1 MEQTKKKNRKG
12 HINYDKWGYLFLIP
26 FVVVFLVFQLY
37 PLFQTLHYSWY
48 TYYEDTGL
56 LSSKPVGPDWCGF
69 ANYIYLFQHSTVRHF
84 YLFDLDLGKTEINDL
99 LYYTLNTILIWI
111 EGFIPQIAISLLL
124 AVWFTHIQLNL
135 KLQRFWKTVIYMPNL
150 IMAAAFGMLF
160 QMIFARSGPI
170 INTLL
175 QWGWIKEPFDIG
187 TSTSWTHVVIAFL
200 NFLMWF
206 GNTTLLLM
214 AGVMGID
221 TSIYESALL
230 DGASSGTVFRKITMP
245 LLKPI
250 FVYVFITSMIGGIQL
265 FDVAQIFTQTTGG
278 SQASSYT
285 LMMYLFSLISVK
297 QNYGQAGAL
306 SFLMFIVTA
315 ALSMTVYRTMHP
327 RPNEAHEQAKSYRQR
342 MKEYADCPATIAERG
357 RNEMNASTAKGVR

>member
-1 MEQTKKKNRKG
+1 MTNQTKHKKNS
-12 HINYDKWGYLFLIP
+12 YSKWGYIFLIP
-26 FVVVFLVFQLY
+26 FFAVFIIFSLI
-37 PLFQTLHYSWY
+37 PLINTFYNSFFESY
-48 TYYEDTGL
+48 MSGL
-56 LSSKPVGPDWCGF
+56 KKIGPNFVGLKNF
-69 ANYIYLFQHSTVRHF
+69 A
-84 YLFDLDLGKTEINDL
+84 
-99 LYYTLNTILIWI
+99 TILASDLPKYAGNTVIIWLM
-111 EGFIPQIAISLLL
+111 GFIPQIVLSLIL
-124 AVWFTHIQLNL
+124 AVWFTDLRLRL
-135 KLQRFWKTVIYMPNL
+135 KCTSFFKTIIYMPNL

-175 QWGWIKEPFDIG
+175 QWGWIKTPIDLG
-187 TSTSWTHVVIAFL
+187 DSSSWTHVIIAFL

-265 FDVAQIFTQTTGG
+265 FDIAQIFTKTTGG

-285 LMMYLFSLISVK
+285 LMMYLFSLISDK

-306 SFLMFIVTA
+306 SLLMFIVTA

-327 RPNEAHEQAKSYRQR
+327 RPNEAREQATSYRQR

-357 RNEMNASTAKGVR
+357 RNAMSASTEKGVR

>member
-1 MEQTKKKNRKG
+1 
-12 HINYDKWGYLFLIP
+12 
-26 FVVVFLVFQLY
+26 
-37 PLFQTLHYSWY
+37 
-48 TYYEDTGL
+48 
-56 LSSKPVGPDWCGF
+56 
-69 ANYIYLFQHSTVRHF
+69 
-84 YLFDLDLGKTEINDL
+84 
-99 LYYTLNTILIWI
+99 
-111 EGFIPQIAISLLL
+111 
-124 AVWFTHIQLNL
+124 
-135 KLQRFWKTVIYMPNL
+135 
-150 IMAAAFGMLF
+150 MLF

-175 QWGWIKEPFDIG
+175 QWGWIKTPIDLG
-187 TSTSWTHVVIAFL
+187 DSSSWTHVIIAFL

-265 FDVAQIFTQTTGG
+265 FDIAQIFTKTTGG

-285 LMMYLFSLISVK
+285 LMMYLFSLISDK

-306 SFLMFIVTA
+306 SLLMFIVTA
-315 ALSMTVYRTMHP
+315 ALSMLLSKAIMPGFSST
-327 RPNEAHEQAKSYRQR
+327 
-342 MKEYADCPATIAERG
+342 G
-357 RNEMNASTAKGVR
+357 RNRLMALSMSELQAMVSPRLHLCKMAPFTSIHSLGAS